1 MQGGLAH
8 VRAPDQKFSTIL
20 VSFAL
25 SAPPLAL
32 AGDDGIVK
40 VKSAYPLAATIERLK
55 SDIAGKGISFFDEID
70 QSKLAADAGIKLR
83 PSVLLVFGNPPLG
96 TQFITANAAAGLD
109 WPVRLLVFEN
119 ESGEVWMAY
128 TDFSWIAAAMASRAA
143 TISSIW
149 PPSDRVHHLER
160 AGKITVRRL
169 KRPAAHALRQILAG
183 GVRSGPPADSD
194 RASIREPFGISFQQ
208 GIRQ

>member
-1 MQGGLAH
+1 MFARLI
-8 VRAPDQKFSTIL
+8 KIFSTIL

-55 SDIAGKGISFFDEID
+55 SDIAGKGIKFFDEID

-83 PSVLLVFGNPPLG
+83 PSVLLVFGNRWARSSSRRTPRPGSIGRCGSWYSRTNPAKCGWPTRTL
-96 TQFITANAAAGLD
+96 AGS
-109 WPVRLLVFEN
+109 P
-119 ESGEVWMAY
+119 
-128 TDFSWIAAAMASRAA
+128 AAMASRAA

-149 PPSDRVHHLER
+149 PPR
-160 AGKITVRRL
+160 
-169 KRPAAHALRQILAG
+169 
-183 GVRSGPPADSD
+183 
-194 RASIREPFGISFQQ
+194 
-208 GIRQ
+208 